1 MKLTELTVTELLAAF
16 QSSNPTPGGGS
27 ASALAGAV
35 GASLLT
41 MVAALPKPR
50 AETEEDRERLAE
62 AGRLCATLAKDL
74 TALVD
79 RDSEAYEA
87 VMAAYRLPK
96 NSDTEKT
103 ARSQAIQEGLR
114 QATATPLDVMRACA
128 AAIEQAVVVAR
139 HGNASA
145 SSDVQVAVELLR
157 AGVVGARANVEINL
171 KSLKVAG
178 YVQST
183 REEAEWFEQLVD
195 REASRVRNLLGNS
208 LRDQI

>member
-1 MKLTELTVTELLAAF
+1 MKLTDLTVAELLAAF

-41 MVAALPKPR
+41 MVAGLPKPR

-62 AGRLCATLAKDL
+62 AGRLCATLSTEL

-96 NSDTEKT
+96 GSDAEKA

-157 AGVVGARANVEINL
+157 AGVVGARANVDINL
-171 KSLKVAG
+171 GSVKDAAF
-178 YVQST
+178 VQ
-183 REEAEWFEQLVD
+183 
-195 REASRVRNLLGNS
+195 RVRQEVEDLDRGSRHEAAALGS
-208 LRDQI
+208 DPKTQG

>member
-1 MKLTELTVTELLAAF
+1 MKLTDLSVVELLAAF

-27 ASALAGAV
+27 AAALAGAV

-62 AGRLCATLAKDL
+62 AGRLCGTLAKQL

-79 RDSEAYEA
+79 GDSEAYEA

-96 NSDTEKT
+96 AGDAEKA

-139 HGNASA
+139 HGNPSA
-145 SSDVQVAVELLR
+145 SSDVRVAVELLR
-157 AGVVGARANVEINL
+157 AGVVGARANVDINL
-171 KSLKVAG
+171 GSVKDAEF
-178 YVQST
+178 VQ
-183 REEAEWFEQLVD
+183 
-195 REASRVRNLLGNS
+195 RVRAEVEDLDRGS
-208 LRDQI
+208 AHEAAAVGSDPRREG

>member
-128 AAIEQAVVVAR
+128 AAAEQGVVVAAL
-139 HGNASA
+139 GNPSA
-145 SSDVQVAVELLR
+145 SSDVQVGLELAGAGLR
-157 AGVVGARANVEINL
+157 GAKLNVEINL
-171 KSLKVAG
+171 GSVKDAAYVEKIRGEVADCE
-178 YVQST
+178 
-183 REEAEWFEQLVD
+183 RALAH
-195 REASRVRNLLGNS
+195 EASAARAALQRV
-208 LRDQI
+208 

>member
-1 MKLTELTVTELLAAF
+1 MKLTDLSVTELLAAF

-41 MVAALPKPR
+41 MVAGLPKPR

-62 AGRLCATLAKDL
+62 AGRLCGTLATAL

-87 VMAAYRLPK
+87 VVAAYRLPK
-96 NSDTEKT
+96 GSDAEKT
-103 ARSQAIQEGLR
+103 ARSQAIQSGLR
-114 QATATPLDVMRACA
+114 QATVTPLDVVRACA

-139 HGNASA
+139 QSNPSA
-145 SSDVQVAVELLR
+145 SSDVRVAVALLR
-157 AGVVGARANVEINL
+157 AGVVGARANVAINL
-171 KSLKVAG
+171 GSVKDAEF
-178 YVQST
+178 VQ
-183 REEAEWFEQLVD
+183 
-195 REASRVRNLLGNS
+195 RVRQEVDDLDRASTHAAAALGS
-208 LRDQI
+208 DPSVGV